1 MTDASAESGDTY
13 EFDLQELRQIR
24 NLETGTIQ
32 DEVMDFLLAQAGR
45 LPRIAADIGVSQN
58 TLYDVVAGRRATLKC
73 VVAEKILRYKVLL
86 GESLLSCQLKT
97 TIPKK

>member
-1 MTDASAESGDTY
+1 MDNAETVY
-13 EFDLQELRQIR
+13 EFDLHEMMRIR
-24 NLETGTIQ
+24 ALETGTIQ
-32 DEVMDFLLAQAGR
+32 DEAVDFLLSQKGR
-45 LPRIAADIGVSQN
+45 IPRIAADIGVSQN

-97 TIPKK
+97 LQPKT